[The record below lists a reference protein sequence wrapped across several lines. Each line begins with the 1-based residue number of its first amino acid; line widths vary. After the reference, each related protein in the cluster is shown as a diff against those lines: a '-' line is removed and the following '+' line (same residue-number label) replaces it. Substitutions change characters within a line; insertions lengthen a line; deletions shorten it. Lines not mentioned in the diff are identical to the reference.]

1 MKFFGFFALSLASVP
16 LCSGAPSFERGED
29 AASTFLSGL
38 IASTQAIEKRFPN
51 ASCQQNALAV
61 DLGGKVILC
70 NEVELQLTIFSI
82 RYAAPPTGALRWQ
95 PPQPPSPEISNGTTP
110 ATEFGHFCPQNYPAV
125 PGAPFSP
132 GFEDCLFLNVYAPAG
147 AKDLPVMVWIHGGG
161 YGFGDGRQDMSEIL
175 NANENGFVV
184 VSIQYRLGAF
194 GFLSS
199 ADIKSRG
206 AVNAGL
212 LDQALALAW
221 VQKYACKFGGDRKR
235 ITITGES
242 AGAGSV
248 MYHALAADGSL
259 GSLFFTNGIA
269 ASPYLPFQYGFDA
282 DFPTQRYQSF
292 AEKAG
297 CSSEADVLECL
308 RGKDSMILQEAS
320 ANTTAEQT
328 YGRWAF
334 SPVTDGVYIKSL
346 ASEQLTQKKVNGE
359 RLLNNAN
366 EGPLFVP
373 PNIASNS
380 DLTAWLK
387 LSFPNLSGAQIDDI
401 VAKNPTKTGT
411 NDTRFETN
419 GLTGL
424 TALDI
429 SQAGAG
435 PLQQAINIY
444 AEQTFVCP
452 SYWLSSAFT
461 GSKSAW
467 HYQYSVPFAWH
478 TSDVPAYFGPAT
490 PNQGSEFVL
499 AFRKIWGNFVMKND
513 PSISNEEANG
523 ASSADSA
530 AKYGASE
537 WPVWTETEPKQLNLN
552 QTGGVPYQFTT
563 QWGVTVTQFQAP
575 GQVNAIAVV
584 PADSWEGGRGARCD
598 FWKTL
603 APSIPA

>member
-1 MKFFGFFALSLASVP
+1 MKSFGFFALSLASLP
-16 LCSGAPSFERGED
+16 LCSGAPSFGRGED
-29 AASTFLSGL
+29 AASTFLSEL
-38 IASTQAIEKRFPN
+38 IATTQAIEKRSPN
-51 ASCQQNALAV
+51 VSCQQSPLAV
-61 DLGGKVILC
+61 DLGYAKYEGYSNATSGLNIWKGQVHF
-70 NEVELQLTIFSI
+70 LQSGI

-110 ATEFGHFCPQNYPAV
+110 ATEFGPFCPQNYPAV
-125 PGAPFSP
+125 PGAPFIP
-132 GFEDCLFLNVYAPAG
+132 GSEDCLFLNVYAPAG
-147 AKDLPVMVWIHGGG
+147 AKDLPVMVWIDGGG

-175 NANENGFVV
+175 NANDNGFVV

-194 GFLSS
+194 GFMSS
-199 ADIKSRG
+199 ADVKSRG

-221 VQKYACKFGGDRKR
+221 VQKHACKFGGDRKR

-242 AGAGSV
+242 AGA
-248 MYHALAADGSL
+248 DQ
-259 GSLFFTNGIA
+259 GIA

-282 DFPTQRYQSF
+282 EFPTQRYQSF

-297 CSSEADVLECL
+297 CSSEADVVECL

-346 ASEQLTQKKVNGE
+346 ASEQLTA
-359 RLLNNAN
+359 NAFSS
-366 EGPLFVP
+366 GTTPMKALSSYLPTSPVPL
-373 PNIASNS
+373 ILQLGSN
-380 DLTAWLK
+380 
-387 LSFPNLSGAQIDDI
+387 FP
-401 VAKNPTKTGT
+401 
-411 NDTRFETN
+411 
-419 GLTGL
+419 
-424 TALDI
+424 LDI
-429 SQAGAG
+429 SKAGAG

-461 GSKSAW
+461 GPKSAW
-467 HYQYSVPFAWH
+467 HHQYSVPFAWH

-490 PNQGSEFVL
+490 PNQGTEFVL
-499 AFRKIWGNFVMKND
+499 AFRKIWGNFVTKND

-523 ASSADSA
+523 ASSAEASA
-530 AKYGASE
+530 TNGASQ
-537 WPVWTETEPKQLNLN
+537 WPVWTEAEPKQLNLN

>member
-1 MKFFGFFALSLASVP
+1 MKSFGFFALSLASLP
-16 LCSGAPSFERGED
+16 LCSGAPSFARDED
-29 AASTFLSGL
+29 AASTFLSEL
-38 IASTQAIEKRFPN
+38 IATTQAIEKRSPN
-51 ASCQQNALAV
+51 VSCQQSALAV
-61 DLGGKVILC
+61 DLGYA
-70 NEVELQLTIFSI
+70 NI
-82 RYAAPPTGALRWQ
+82 RYATPPTGALRWQ

-110 ATEFGHFCPQNYPAV
+110 ATEFGPFCPQNYPAI
-125 PGAPFSP
+125 PGAPFIP
-132 GFEDCLFLNVYAPAG
+132 GSEDCLFLNVYAPAG

-175 NANENGFVV
+175 NANDNGFVV

-199 ADIKSRG
+199 ADVKSRG
-206 AVNAGL
+206 VANAGL

-221 VQKYACKFGGDRKR
+221 VQKHACKFGGDRKR

-242 AGAGSV
+242 AGAGS
-248 MYHALAADGSL
+248 
-259 GSLFFTNGIA
+259 GIA

-282 DFPTQRYQSF
+282 EFPTQRYQSF

-308 RGKDSMILQEAS
+308 REKDSMILQEAS

-334 SPVTDGVYIKSL
+334 SPVTDGVYVKSL

-359 RLLNNAN
+359 RLLVGNNAN

-401 VAKNPTKTGT
+401 VAKNPTKTGA

-461 GSKSAW
+461 GPKSAW

-490 PNQGSEFVL
+490 PNQGTEFVL
-499 AFRKIWGNFVMKND
+499 AFRKIWGNFVTKND

-523 ASSADSA
+523 ASSAEASA
-530 AKYGASE
+530 TNGASQ

-598 FWKTL
+598 FWKTM